1 MMLGSPVV
9 RTILVNARDRT
20 VKESATE
27 ALARDWSK
35 HGAQVAV
42 FELPD
47 SLRLQ
52 HNIFDPIRGRVGGRA
67 LLALLRELTYGQP
80 PTALVRRMSI

>member
-1 MMLGSPVV
+1 
-9 RTILVNARDRT
+9 

-27 ALARDWSK
+27 ALARDWSQ
-35 HGAQVAV
+35 HGARVSV

-52 HNIFDPIRGRVGGRA
+52 HNIFDPIRGRVGGA
-67 LLALLRELTYGQP
+67 DVLALLRELAYGRP
-80 PTALVRRMSI
+80 PTALVGRLTIS